1 MACSVPIYFLLHRL
15 MPDGTE
21 SFLMEPDVPAALADA
36 LRAETEGAW
45 RAIRITQGR
54 HTVLDEQE
62 LRDAIARFPVQS

>member
-36 LRAETEGAW
+36 SRAETEGAW

-62 LRDAIARFPVQS
+62 LRDAIERLPA